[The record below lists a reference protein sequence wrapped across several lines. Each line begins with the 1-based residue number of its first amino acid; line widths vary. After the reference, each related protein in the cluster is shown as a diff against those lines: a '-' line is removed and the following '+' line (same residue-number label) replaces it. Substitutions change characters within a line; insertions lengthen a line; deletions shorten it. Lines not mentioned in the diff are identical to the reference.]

1 MVKEGKK
8 LLLRTHSHSL
18 RPSLKSECLNEDLIV
33 PELEEFTETNAS
45 DLKRKEKECSEI
57 ETVERSCNFEYSL
70 TVGFSNLSRFDRQLA
85 RYPLEIQIDNLLVV
99 ADVSML

>member
-18 RPSLKSECLNEDLIV
+18 RPRLKLECLNEDSIV
-33 PELEEFTETNAS
+33 PELEEFTETDTS
-45 DLKRKEKECSEI
+45 DFKGKEKECSEI
-57 ETVERSCNFEYSL
+57 ETVERSCNFDYSS
-70 TVGFSNLSRFDRQLA
+70 TDGCSNLSRFDRQLA
-85 RYPLEIQIDNLLVV
+85 KNPLEIQIDNLLVV